1 MLTLMLDID
10 TASLERD
17 TNALLDRLSDASARA
32 FDRVAVV
39 TAEQAQRSH
48 WYRNR
53 SGDLQASTRAVDY
66 AGELFSDTLES
77 AVVASEPYASYVD
90 ARSPILAPAWDEA
103 EPAATADLLTIL
115 EQACNP

>member
-1 MLTLMLDID
+1 MLSVDLD
-10 TASLERD
+10 TAALERD
-17 TNALLDRLSDASARA
+17 TNALLDRLSDAAPRA

-66 AGELFSDTLES
+66 AGDFFSDTLES

-90 ARSPILAPAWDEA
+90 RISPILAPAWDEA